1 MNNPNIVFES
11 IEMRENNPQSKTIH
25 KKSKANIQNLE
36 DNNSNDSR
44 NNTNCNNSDSSNNN
58 NRPRNTG
65 KSGNS
70 TDTNPAGKYSK
81 WRENSVLIT
90 GDSMPSKINEKT
102 LSSRYP
108 IKVRSFPAA
117 NTVKRNNADGQSI
130 TGEGKAHPW
139 PKGTILI
146 TGDSIIS
153 GIAEKKFTGPTKVKV
168 RSFPGATIMDMRDHI
183 KPLVR
188 KKPAKIILHIATND
202 ATDLN
207 ADQILEELLEL
218 KSYIEMNLP
227 SCHVI
232 TSMPTMRCDNRKAN
246 KVIQDLNEMI
256 ANLNIDR
263 VENYNINESD
273 LFGSI
278 KLHVNTRGSEKLAT
292 NFANKLC
299 LYQTRIRREG

>member
-1 MNNPNIVFES
+1 M
-11 IEMRENNPQSKTIH
+11 
-25 KKSKANIQNLE
+25 
-36 DNNSNDSR
+36 
-44 NNTNCNNSDSSNNN
+44 
-58 NRPRNTG
+58 
-65 KSGNS
+65 
-70 TDTNPAGKYSK
+70 
-81 WRENSVLIT
+81 
-90 GDSMPSKINEKT
+90 
-102 LSSRYP
+102 
-108 IKVRSFPAA
+108 RSFPAA

-146 TGDSIIS
+146 AGDSIIS

-168 RSFPGATIMDMRDHI
+168 RSFPGATIMDIRDHI

-232 TSMPTMRCDNRKAN
+232 ISMPTMRCDNRKAN
-246 KVIQDLNEMI
+246 KVIQDLNELI

-278 KLHVNTRGSEKLAT
+278 KLHLNTRGSEKLAT

-299 LYQTRIRREG
+299 L